1 MHAQYDEAYRQEV
14 CCAPLP
20 AADIRSSS
28 RGSSQRPAGDPRRSP
43 VPGNGGLWRRS
54 VGSIS
59 RVERRGEAAEH
70 RRSDCPE
77 EVARMQP
84 RVPPTMAAEQA
95 GVSKIGSWWRLALG
109 PPGGESGVASRIE
122 TPIRTRNEMFAE
134 NLMQVS
140 DVDIVVFPPLTCVP
154 HTRTGQEGPL
164 ASPFARKSGPP
175 VLWRRL
181 SLMQ

>member
-1 MHAQYDEAYRQEV
+1 
-14 CCAPLP
+14 
-20 AADIRSSS
+20 
-28 RGSSQRPAGDPRRSP
+28 
-43 VPGNGGLWRRS
+43 
-54 VGSIS
+54 
-59 RVERRGEAAEH
+59 
-70 RRSDCPE
+70 
-77 EVARMQP
+77 
-84 RVPPTMAAEQA
+84 MAAPDVSFAAQRLLFRDTTSFCLTFLQA
-95 GVSKIGSWWRLALG
+95 LIDDTRG
-109 PPGGESGVASRIE
+109 SRIE

-140 DVDIVVFPPLTCVP
+140 DVDIVVFPPPLTCVP